1 MMKNILVTGCSRGI
15 GFEVVKGLAKD
26 PRISVL
32 AISRDDKGL
41 NRLIEECQL
50 INANFHLHTL
60 SIDLATDKA
69 IEKISDYV
77 KINLNSSLDG
87 VIHNAGYL
95 VKKAFTDITHKELED
110 SFKVN
115 CIAPFFLTQKLTPYL
130 NKTAH
135 VLFISSMGG
144 VQGSK
149 KFPGLSAYSTS
160 KATLITM
167 TECLVE
173 EFKMTD
179 IKFNCLALGAVQT
192 EMLSRAF
199 PGYEAPL
206 SASQMGAYVIDFYI
220 NARKYFN
227 GQVIPISL
235 TTP

>member
-1 MMKNILVTGCSRGI
+1 MKNILITGCSRGI
-15 GFEVVKGLAKD
+15 GFETVKRFSQISNVTIFAISRNVKGLQ
-26 PRISVL
+26 
-32 AISRDDKGL
+32 
-41 NRLIEECQL
+41 RLKEECSR
-50 INANFHLHTL
+50 INNESIIHTL
-60 SIDLATDKA
+60 GIDLSDLDFAHN
-69 IEKISDYV
+69 IISYL
-77 KINLNSSLDG
+77 KSHLNGKLDG

-115 CIAPFFLTQKLTPYL
+115 CIAPFLLTQKLTPYL

-192 EMLSRAF
+192 EMLSQAF

-206 SASQMGAYVIDFYI
+206 SASQMGAYIIDFYI

-227 GQVIPISL
+227 GQVISVSL